1 MGKIPKTLFEDPIL
15 KKIVQNDFL
24 YYAFISISIFKRD
37 S

>member
-1 MGKIPKTLFEDPIL
+1 MDKIPKALFEDPIL